1 MEQYVTFFSNHPML
15 SMAWLAI
22 FMMIIVTTIKMKMSP
37 IKLISPQELT
47 FLVNKEEGVLVDIR
61 DEKEFKAKHIID
73 AKRLAKEKITNNDFA
88 SLENSKDKPI
98 IVVCNA
104 GMSAQNVASQLLK
117 AGFANVNVL
126 KGGISAWLSAGLPV
140 VNK

>member
-1 MEQYVTFFSNHPML
+1 ML

-22 FMMIIVTTIKMKMSP
+22 VMMIIVTTIKMKMSP
-37 IKLISPQELT
+37 IKMVSPQELT
-47 FLVNKEEGVLVDIR
+47 FLVNREEAIVVDTR

-73 AKRLAKEKITNNDFA
+73 AKRLAKEKITNNDFS

-104 GMSAQNVASQLLK
+104 GVSAQNVASQMLK
-117 AGFANVNVL
+117 AGFTKVNVL

>member
-15 SMAWLAI
+15 SVAWLAI
-22 FMMIIVTTIKMKMSP
+22 VIMIIIITIKMKMSP
-37 IKLISPQELT
+37 IKMISPQELT
-47 FLVNKEEGVLVDIR
+47 FLVNKEEGILIDIR

-73 AKRLAKEKITNNDFA
+73 AKHLAKEKISNNDF
-88 SLENSKDKPI
+88 SNLENSKDKPI

-104 GMSAQNVASQLLK
+104 GISAQNVATQMLK
-117 AGFANVNVL
+117 VGFTKVNVL

>member
-1 MEQYVTFFSNHPML
+1 MEQYITFFSNHPML

-22 FMMIIVTTIKMKMSP
+22 VMMIIVTTIKMKMSP

-47 FLVNKEEGVLVDIR
+47 LLVNREDGVLVDIR

-73 AKRLAKEKITNNDFA
+73 AKRLAKDKITNNDFS

-104 GMSAQNVASQLLK
+104 GMSAQNVASQMLK
-117 AGFANVNVL
+117 AGFTKVNVL

-140 VNK
+140 VTK